1 MSQMALVF
9 DVPFAVGHR
18 ARTTCGLVPAGMSG
32 IRSIPV
38 ECAPPVSTS
47 GHQLNACHA
56 AVGRRI
62 PTGTRIETFAQKRM
76 RLFYSS
82 QRGHQLPEFGSYS
95 STSSDTAKMHAWP
108 SN

>member
-1 MSQMALVF
+1 MSQMALAF

-18 ARTTCGLVPAGMSG
+18 ARTTCGLVAARMSG
-32 IRSIPV
+32 IPSIP
-38 ECAPPVSTS
+38 EEYAPPVSIS
-47 GHQLNACHA
+47 GHQHNAYHVA
-56 AVGRRI
+56 AGRRI
-62 PTGTRIETFAQKRM
+62 PTGTRIETFAQRRM
-76 RLFYSS
+76 RMSYSS